1 MTKNSN
7 IMVKVK
13 SLSEFENKE
22 TLLFVDDEFVVV
34 FVGMVEFWPT
44 IKYLSLLVSPAP
56 WKICAE

>member
-1 MTKNSN
+1 MR
-7 IMVKVK
+7 VK

-34 FVGMVEFWPT
+34 FAGMVEFWPT